1 MKLLGQSSLIRMDG
15 HESASR
21 RDDCQHQDGQ
31 ERGWRGKVNSGE
43 SLINV
48 VNLDKRKMLNA

>member
-1 MKLLGQSSLIRMDG
+1 MKLLGQSSLIRKDG
-15 HESASR
+15 HASVSG
-21 RDDCQHQDGQ
+21 RDDCQHPGSR
-31 ERGWRGKVNSGE
+31 ELGWCGRVNSGE

>member
-1 MKLLGQSSLIRMDG
+1 MKLLGQSNLIRMGG

-21 RDDCQHQDGQ
+21 RDDCQHPGSR
-31 ERGWRGKVNSGE
+31 ERGWRGKVNLGE